1 MPTPAPLVA
10 RGRVRRLPD
19 GVPIRLTRVAHD
31 DVDRMAGLRTA
42 LRRILLTLVGVPF
55 VVAIAMSLVD
65 SYRRRGKRPKPFP
78 TTAPATVG
86 VGDGDVTTYT
96 YGRDLYDDMLAA
108 IDGARKQILFETYIW
123 KGDETG
129 ERFKRALIAAAERGV
144 DVHCIYDG
152 FANLVVSPAFQR
164 FPASVK
170 VLRYPVYTAGWR
182 FFDLRRYGRDHRKI
196 LVVDDNV
203 GFVGGYNIGS
213 AYESEWRDTHVRISG
228 PAVWDLKR
236 AFADFWNLNR
246 RRLLRGSERP
256 LLLETASTWEPRV
269 RVQRNVPRLW
279 MFPIRS
285 MYIEAINRASRNI
298 WMTQAYFLPDE
309 DFIDAVKAAARRGVD
324 VRLLLPL
331 KSNHIVAD
339 WISRGHFTQLLDAGV
354 RILRYRDAMVHAKTA
369 TVDGTWSTVGT
380 ANIDRLSLSGN
391 FEINIEIIDEGFA
404 RQLEEIFEVDQG
416 NCLELTSGEWE
427 ARDMHR
433 KFTEA
438 VLAPLRPL
446 L

>member
-1 MPTPAPLVA
+1 
-10 RGRVRRLPD
+10 
-19 GVPIRLTRVAHD
+19 LTRVAND
-31 DVDRMAGLRTA
+31 DADWLAGLRTV
-42 LRRILLTLVGVPF
+42 LRRVLLTLVGIPF

-78 TTAPATVG
+78 TTEPRTVA

-96 YGRDLYDDMLAA
+96 FGRDLYDDMLAA
-108 IDGARKQILFETYIW
+108 IEGAQRQILFETYIW
-123 KGDETG
+123 KGDATG

-144 DVHCIYDG
+144 DVYCIYDG
-152 FANLVVSPAFQR
+152 FANLVVSPTFQR
-164 FPASVK
+164 FPSSVK

-213 AYESEWRDTHVRISG
+213 AYESEWRDTHVRITG

-246 RRLLRGSERP
+246 RRRLRTSERP

-279 MFPIRS
+279 MFPIRA
-285 MYIEAINRASRNI
+285 MYIEAINRASRNV

-369 TVDGTWSTVGT
+369 TVDGTWATVGT
-380 ANIDRLSLSGN
+380 ANIDRLSLTGN
-391 FEINIEIIDEGFA
+391 FEINVEIIDEGFA
-404 RQLEEIFEVDQG
+404 RELEEIFELDQS

-427 ARDMHR
+427 ARDVHR